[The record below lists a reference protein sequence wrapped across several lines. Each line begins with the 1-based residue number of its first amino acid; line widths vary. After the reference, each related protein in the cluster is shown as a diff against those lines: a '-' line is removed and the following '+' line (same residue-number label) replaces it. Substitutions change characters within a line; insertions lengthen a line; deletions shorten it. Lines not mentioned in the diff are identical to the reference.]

1 MRHQYRQF
9 HSQAVLITKAGAGV
23 DSGRK
28 GEAAKLSFVAIFR
41 LGRDGG
47 TGRRSGLK
55 IRRGLSPRGG
65 STPPP
70 RTKKN
75 LLQKVFNKSGER
87 PFNKNNGLKIR
98 RGLSPRG
105 GSTPPPGTKKYLL
118 QHVFSSSGQRPFK
131 KRAAPKSGAKKIS
144 SCVSY
149 LINFR
154 RSTPT
159 MPRMPEPNS
168 RMLLGSGT
176 GGPQLV
182 PQVVPVSVNASE
194 GIEPRVFS

>member
-1 MRHQYRQF
+1 M
-9 HSQAVLITKAGAGV
+9 
-23 DSGRK
+23 GRLDGK
-28 GEAAKLSFVAIFR
+28 CEAAKLNFATIFR

-47 TGRRSGLK
+47 TGRRS
-55 IRRGLSPRGG
+55 
-65 STPPP
+65 
-70 RTKKN
+70 
-75 LLQKVFNKSGER
+75 
-87 PFNKNNGLKIR
+87 GLKIR

-144 SCVSY
+144 GCVGY
-149 LINFR
+149 PINLR